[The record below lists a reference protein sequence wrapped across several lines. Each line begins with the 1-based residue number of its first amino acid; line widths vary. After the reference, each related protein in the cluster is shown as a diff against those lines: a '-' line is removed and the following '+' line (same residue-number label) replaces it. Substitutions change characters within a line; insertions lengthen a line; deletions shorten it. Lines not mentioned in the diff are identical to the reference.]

1 MLIDKTKGCIRS
13 FISSKV
19 FLHTKDVS
27 EISLRRSFQ
36 SNGIGLTPDRGCNRA
51 GFEGS
56 VLAAAAAKAEG
67 TGMTRSASSS
77 MSGDFRQLLTRNTT
91 AIHTPPLFFLT
102 VDMAMFVDRDI
113 ARMQVREIWGRQ
125 KFAEQKVLNDW

>member
-1 MLIDKTKGCIRS
+1 MLIDKNKGCIRS

-67 TGMTRSASSS
+67 TGLHKVSLELYVGRVSTATHQEYHSSPCS
-77 MSGDFRQLLTRNTT
+77 TPFLL
-91 AIHTPPLFFLT
+91 
-102 VDMAMFVDRDI
+102 DRGYGH
-113 ARMQVREIWGRQ
+113 VRRP
-125 KFAEQKVLNDW
+125 